1 MMKGRCMIFFLNKRG
16 VAVSM
21 SRILYVIFL
30 FFVTV
35 PALRGDN
42 IYLKSNYVLVNVRCR
57 TIVDGDLLADGTD
70 RQHMIPLDF
79 IARIDTLPVDD
90 NAETR
95 MVDQS
100 IFEWSAVTRVQVLAA
115 GKPVPGQISISTA
128 DGRIIFGR
136 YAGTRDTAISI
147 ATANGIVSLS
157 PCQILTA
164 DRITLAGCDSAS
176 LEGMCPAGALSQYH
190 QQRLQL
196 ELKGSTGHL
205 FGSSYPFA
213 TPAMYDR
220 WSQWNAS
227 RANEPLSE
235 EGFFRSAGFAKE
247 AASAKS
253 FEKTTRILRI
263 VGGIAATFGALLF
276 LANYERR
283 NSQQYSSQS
292 SDDAASFSP
301 IAIGATMLSIGGSAT
316 LIISL
321 VRDGNMF
328 PYSTARTVADE
339 YNRKLILSI
348 QKTL

>member
-1 MMKGRCMIFFLNKRG
+1 MIFFLNKRG

-21 SRILYVIFL
+21 SRILCVIFL

-35 PALRGDN
+35 PALLGDN

-70 RQHMIPLDF
+70 RQHRIPLDF
-79 IARIDTLPVDD
+79 IAAIDTLPIDG

-95 MVDQS
+95 MVDRG
-100 IFEWSAVTRVQVLAA
+100 IFEWSTGTRVQVLAA
-115 GKPVPGQISISTA
+115 GRPVPGQISITTA
-128 DGRIIFGR
+128 EGRIIFGR
-136 YAGTRDTAISI
+136 YAGTRDTTISI

-157 PCQILTA
+157 PYQIINA
-164 DRITLAGCDSAS
+164 DRITLAGCDSAA
-176 LEGMCPAGALSQYH
+176 LEGRCPAGVLSQYH

-205 FGSSYPFA
+205 FGSSYPFV

-227 RANEPLSE
+227 CANTPLSE
-235 EGFFRSAGFAKE
+235 EEFFRSAGLTNE
-247 AASAKS
+247 AAAAKS
-253 FEKTTRILRI
+253 YQKTARILKIAGGVAI
-263 VGGIAATFGALLF
+263 VCGSLLYF
-276 LANYERR
+276 ADNERR
-283 NSQQYSSQS
+283 HSSGESTDNAS
-292 SDDAASFSP
+292 SLSP
-301 IAIGATMLSIGGSAT
+301 IAIGATMLAVGGSAT

-348 QKTL
+348 QKAL